1 MFARFF
7 IDRPVF
13 AWVLSIVIT
22 LIGAVAVFVLPVDQY
37 PPITPPTV
45 QVTTSYP
52 GASAQVVADTIA
64 APIEQQV
71 NGVERMLYMSSQS
84 TNDGNYVLTVTFEV
98 GTDLNIA
105 QVLVQNRVALAM
117 PKLPQQVQIQ
127 GVNTLK
133 KSPNIL
139 LVVNFISP
147 NGRFNDLYL
156 SNYATIH
163 VKDELLRLNGVGDIT
178 YLGQRDYSMRLWLDP
193 DKLATRN
200 LTAVDVVNA
209 LKNQNV
215 QVAAGQIGQQPVP
228 SGQQFQY
235 PMNAL
240 GRLDTEEQF
249 AEIILKTGQGN
260 IASGSG
266 GSPSGVPNGSAA
278 LSQGSPSTQ
287 VVRIRDVGRIELGAQ
302 GYDQIARFN
311 GQPTVGL
318 AIFQLPGSN
327 ALDVADAVK
336 KRMKELKKSFPDGVD
351 YRIGYDITPFIRQSV
366 EEVFGTLR
374 DAVLLVALVVLFFLQ
389 DWKAMILPM
398 IDVPV
403 SLVGTFAVMAVMG
416 FSLNN
421 LTLFGLVLAIGIVV
435 DDAIMVLENIE
446 RLIATGLD
454 ARTATIKAMD
464 ELTGPIVAITLV
476 LCAVFLPSVFIPG
489 ITGQFYRQFALT
501 ISVAVIISAVNAL
514 TLTPSRAV
522 AIFKTEEAA
531 SRIEDRGS
539 RIEDRKTAHPPQRE
553 ALPWWIFGVAG
564 GLLTVWLGSHLS
576 ILDPRSSILEERET
590 PVWLSWAA
598 TGAYFIP
605 GLLVGGAVGWFV
617 IRYVNAALAWVFRGF
632 NRGFDRVTTWYGWTV
647 GRLLRLSALVL
658 LLYGGLLFLTVWS
671 MVRAPKGFLPTQD
684 QGYLLVNVQ
693 LPDSASVQRTQEVME
708 KLAKIARG
716 DPQDRRRHPGIPGVH
731 HTLSVAGQS
740 FLLSTNGSNL
750 GSMFV
755 ILDEFAQRRSH
766 ERYDAVIA
774 QKLQRLAFEEIED
787 AVIGVFRAPPIR
799 GLGNAGGFKMQT
811 EQRGFVDLNELQ
823 ASTDELVR
831 AANATG
837 RFAGVFTIFR
847 ANTPQIF
854 LDIDRTKVESLDVPI
869 QDVFTTLQVYMGGLY
884 VNDFNKFGRT
894 WQVQV
899 QADAPFR
906 TDADAIQQLKVRNK
920 QGQMVPLGTV
930 TQAKEVGGPLMVMRY
945 NMYTSAAVNGTPAPG
960 VSSGEVIGVMDAVAR
975 KAGVPYEWTELTYL
989 EILAGNIALLI
1000 FGLGTVLV
1008 YLVLAAKYESWRL
1021 PLAVILVV
1029 PMCLLS
1035 SITGMFTAR
1044 LPVDIFVQIGFLVLV
1059 GMASKNAILIVEF
1072 ARQLREEGKEL
1083 EEATVEASRLRFRPI
1098 VMTSFA
1104 FIFGVI
1110 PLVLAEGAGAEMR
1123 QSLGTAVLS
1132 GMIGVTLFG
1141 VFLTPVFFHVL
1152 MRLGGRT
1159 QAGATPVATT
1169 PAPVDGAAAGVAGA
1183 RPPVTVSAF
1192 TSGGQ
1197 LRGDE
1202 IRSADTDGDRSAK

>member
-22 LIGAVAVFVLPVDQY
+22 LVGAVAAFVLPIDQY

-45 QVTTSYP
+45 QVTTVYP
-52 GASAQVVADTIA
+52 GASAQVVADTVA

-84 TNDGNYVLTVTFEV
+84 TNDGAYVLTVTFEV
-98 GTDLNIA
+98 GTDLNMA
-105 QVLVQNRVALAM
+105 QVLVQNRVALAL
-117 PKLPQQVQIQ
+117 PKVPQQVQIQ

-139 LVVNFISP
+139 LAVSLISP
-147 NGRFNDLYL
+147 GGRFNDLYL
-156 SNYATIH
+156 SNFATIH
-163 VKDELLRLNGVGDIT
+163 VKDELLRLPGVGDIT

-193 DKLATRN
+193 DKLQSRN

-215 QVAAGQIGQQPVP
+215 QVAAGQVGQEPVPEGQQY
-228 SGQQFQY
+228 QY
-235 PMNAL
+235 TMNAL

-249 AEIILKTGQGN
+249 ADIILKTGQGTTE
-260 IASGSG
+260 
-266 GSPSGVPNGSAA
+266 
-278 LSQGSPSTQ
+278 QGSPSSQ
-287 VVRIRDVGRIELGAQ
+287 VVRVRDVGRIELGAQ
-302 GYDQIARFN
+302 SYDQIARFD

-318 AIFQLPGSN
+318 AVFQLPGSN
-327 ALDVADAVK
+327 ALDVADAIK
-336 KRMKELKKSFPDGVD
+336 KRMKELKKDFPEGVD
-351 YRIGYDITPFIRQSV
+351 YTIGYDITPFIRQSV
-366 EEVFGTLR
+366 EEVFNTLR

-403 SLVGTFAVMAVMG
+403 SLIGTFAVMAVMG

-454 ARTATIKAMD
+454 ARTATIKAME

-501 ISVAVIISAVNAL
+501 ISAAVIISAVNAM

-522 AIFKTEEAA
+522 AIFRSEEGA
-531 SRIEDRGS
+531 GH
-539 RIEDRKTAHPPQRE
+539 AHQRE
-553 ALPWWIFGVAG
+553 ALPWWIFGILG
-564 GLLTVWLGSHLS
+564 GLVTVWLGNRFLS
-576 ILDPRSSILEERET
+576 PGLGLAAAPGSEDAPDV
-590 PVWLSWAA
+590 PAWLSWAA
-598 TGAYFIP
+598 TAAYFLP
-605 GLLVGGAVGWFV
+605 GLLVGGAVGWF
-617 IRYVNAALAWVFRGF
+617 IIGPVNAALAWVFRGF
-632 NRGFDRVTTWYGWTV
+632 NRAFDRVTAAYGRAV
-647 GRLLRLSALVL
+647 GGLLRVSVLVL
-658 LLYGGLLFLTVWS
+658 LVYGGLLFLTTWG
-671 MVRAPKGFLPTQD
+671 MVRSPRGFLPTQD

-708 KLAKIARG
+708 KVAKIARG
-716 DPQDRRRHPGIPGVH
+716 DPRDRQRYPGIPGVR

-755 ILDEFAQRRSH
+755 ILDDFADRHSH
-766 ERYDAVIA
+766 DRYDAFIA
-774 QKLQRLAFEEIED
+774 QKLQRLAYEQIED

-799 GLGNAGGFKMQT
+799 GLGNAGGFKLQT

-823 ASTDELVR
+823 DSTDELVR
-831 AANATG
+831 RANATG
-837 RFAGVFTIFR
+837 KFAGVFTIFR
-847 ANTPQIF
+847 SNTPQIF

-894 WQVQV
+894 WQVQI

-906 TDADAIQQLKVRNK
+906 ADIDPLKQMKVRNR

-930 TQAKEVGGPLMVMRY
+930 TQIEEVGGPILVMRY
-945 NMYTSAAVNGTPAPG
+945 NMYTSAPVNGSPAPG
-960 VSSGEVIGVMDAVAR
+960 VSSGEVIRVMDQVAR
-975 KAGVPYEWTELTYL
+975 QSGVRYEWTELTYL
-989 EILAGNIALLI
+989 EIQAGNIALLI

-1008 YLVLAAKYESWRL
+1008 YLVLAAKYESWKL

-1035 SITGMFTAR
+1035 SLTGMFTAR

-1072 ARQLREEGKEL
+1072 AQQLRQEGMGL
-1083 EEATVEASRLRFRPI
+1083 REATVEASRLRFRPI

-1104 FIFGVI
+1104 FIFGVV

-1141 VFLTPVFFHVL
+1141 VFLTPVFFQVL
-1152 MRLGGRT
+1152 MRLGEGARAGAPPVAGAAASADGRAAGEVGASPP
-1159 QAGATPVATT
+1159 QGASGATPAV
-1169 PAPVDGAAAGVAGA
+1169 
-1183 RPPVTVSAF
+1183 
-1192 TSGGQ
+1192 Q

-1202 IRSADTDGDRSAK
+1202 IRTAATRGDPGAK